1 MIISKIK
8 DFISKEFI
16 LFLLCN
22 GFAAVV
28 NFGSRIIFSLW
39 LEYATSI
46 IIAYICGMIT
56 AFTLNKFFV
65 FNKRAANKTPRQFII
80 FALVNILAV
89 AQTLLF
95 SLLFRDIIFPR
106 LDFTFYP
113 DEVSHFIGVA
123 IPVFTSFLGHKYFSF
138 KV

>member
-1 MIISKIK
+1 MKARIN
-8 DFISKEFI
+8 DYFTKEFL

-28 NFGSRIIFSLW
+28 NFCSRIVFSIW
-39 LEYATSI
+39 LDYTIAI
-46 IIAYICGMIT
+46 VIAYICGMIT

-65 FNKRAANKTPRQFII
+65 FNKRQASKTPRQFLI
-80 FALVNILAV
+80 FAVVNVLAV

-95 SLLFRDIIFPR
+95 SLLFRNVIFPGMN
-106 LDFTFYP
+106 FTFYP
-113 DEVSHFIGVA
+113 DEVAHLIGVA